1 MSEQFNGTV
10 RVKDGN
16 KAPQDY
22 GVNREVE
29 VSISFFC
36 DSAGQLDDFVDRAAK
51 AADAKVNELLGRTT
65 EPKPERQRR
74 TTVPKVEKTADPAA
88 MTVEPAKKENPVAA
102 DPKPGKAAADPAA
115 MTEAAPA
122 SGQAISTGEER
133 SDPAAMDASLFSSTV
148 PTISDNDLMATI
160 TQHNAKTKN
169 APAIRALIGKYVP
182 QDGKPHQA
190 AEIVQEKRQAF
201 KDELGK
207 IGAPA

>member
-1 MSEQFNGTV
+1 MSDQFNGTV

-29 VSISFFC
+29 VTISFFC
-36 DSAGQLDDFVDRAAK
+36 DSADNLDDFVSRAAK
-51 AADAKVNELLGRTT
+51 AADAKVNELLGRTA
-65 EPKPERQRR
+65 EAGKPERQKR
-74 TTVPKVEKTADPAA
+74 TTVPKVEKGDPAA
-88 MTVEPAKKENPVAA
+88 MTVEPAKKENAVAV
-102 DPKPGKAAADPAA
+102 DPKPGKADPAA
-115 MTEAAPA
+115 MTETAPA

-133 SDPAAMDASLFSSTV
+133 SDPAAMDTSLFSSTV